1 MGRIGAVE
9 PDWMAEEQC
18 RVTMKLM
25 RTSQRMRN
33 AAPDLGAR
41 TEEILQ
47 SLGHG
52 DEDIRQLR
60 EEGVV

>member
-1 MGRIGAVE
+1 MDRIDTVE
-9 PDWMAEEQC
+9 PDQMAEEQC
-18 RVTMKLM
+18 RVTMKLT
-25 RTSQRMRN
+25 RTPQRMRN
-33 AAPDLGAR
+33 AAPDLGAH